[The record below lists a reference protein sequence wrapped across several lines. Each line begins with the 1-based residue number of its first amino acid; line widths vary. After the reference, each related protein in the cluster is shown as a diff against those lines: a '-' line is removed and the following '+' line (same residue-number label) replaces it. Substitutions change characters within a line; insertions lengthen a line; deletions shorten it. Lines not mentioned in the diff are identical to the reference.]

1 MCPID
6 VYLLGVQKDQ
16 FTDILGEGQQVLE
29 KKTDISCCCMCPT
42 LEEDKQAQLCP
53 QGWGQC
59 DTKNYKIEAVIL
71 ATRVLDTH
79 HGTR

>member
-1 MCPID
+1 
-6 VYLLGVQKDQ
+6 
-16 FTDILGEGQQVLE
+16 
-29 KKTDISCCCMCPT
+29 MCPT

-79 HGTR
+79 HGTRWCLFQGEDYYNVSLGLSFSYYRNSVSDSAKIN